1 MMNRCYTTLLLSVAL
16 LAAVPACTQSTSQ
29 RAALL
34 QEATPMEAAVLKNQ
48 PRELSRLLA
57 AGADPAQLGLD
68 GETVLHAA
76 AGAQRDEFLRILLK
90 AGVSPNLKARDGQS
104 ALVDAIHAEKHDHMR
119 LLLDAGAN
127 PNQADVVGNTPLHVA
142 AKVMDYRAV
151 LLLLERGADPRLK
164 NRNGHTFQAYLHPDE
179 GVPLNQRGR
188 ERLQKVTNWLQARG
202 IPLERPGS

>member
-1 MMNRCYTTLLLSVAL
+1 MNRPYQTLLFSLSL
-16 LAAVPACTQSTSQ
+16 LLAVPAYAQNTPH

-34 QEATPMEAAVLKNQ
+34 KEATPMEAAVLNRQ
-48 PRELSRLLA
+48 PQELSRLLA
-57 AGADPAQLGLD
+57 TGANPAELGID
-68 GETVLHAA
+68 GQTVLHAA
-76 AGAQRDEFLRILLK
+76 AGANRDEYLRILLK

-104 ALVDAIHAEKHDHMR
+104 ALVDAIHAEKHDHMH

-164 NRNGHTFQAYLHPDE
+164 NRNGYTFQAYLHPDE

-188 ERLQKVTNWLQARG
+188 ERLQKVTDWLQARG